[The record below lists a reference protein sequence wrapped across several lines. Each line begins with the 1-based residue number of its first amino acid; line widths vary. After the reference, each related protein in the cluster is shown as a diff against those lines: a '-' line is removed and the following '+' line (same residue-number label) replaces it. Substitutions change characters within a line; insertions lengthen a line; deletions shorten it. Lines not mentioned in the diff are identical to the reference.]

1 MDFDP
6 RKAIEWCIAVNV
18 PNPLYGFIPGMTE
31 YIIPDDYPIADLSQ
45 FLDVSFMTK
54 LPTYNAKQYR
64 ELCLL
69 PFRWLTPFLCFFE
82 KIINAFIMLI
92 WSIMGITAVIP
103 PPLIKLCDKLNEN
116 IKPEDAMDLVNGL
129 YKPSS
134 VTSAT
139 SSQVPVDG
147 KGVTY
152 SGDGSSY
159 NFIYEVQL
167 EDGTIV
173 KNLDTESLQKY
184 INDNKNLDYDFAN
197 FSTIQ

>member
-1 MDFDP
+1 
-6 RKAIEWCIAVNV
+6 
-18 PNPLYGFIPGMTE
+18 
-31 YIIPDDYPIADLSQ
+31 
-45 FLDVSFMTK
+45 
-54 LPTYNAKQYR
+54 
-64 ELCLL
+64 
-69 PFRWLTPFLCFFE
+69 
-82 KIINAFIMLI
+82 
-92 WSIMGITAVIP
+92 
-103 PPLIKLCDKLNEN
+103 
-116 IKPEDAMDLVNGL
+116 MDLVNGL